1 MRALV
6 YPAPGAAEVRDLAR
20 PEPGPGE
27 VLVRSRVVGVC
38 HSDLEL
44 LAGRYIIP
52 ISYPVVPGHE
62 WSGEVA
68 ATGPGVTGLE
78 AGDPVVGECV
88 VGPGGRDHFGFSI
101 SGAAAEYF
109 TARAEWLHKL
119 PPGLTFTQ
127 GALVEPF
134 TVGYAAVRAAEIDP
148 SDRVAV
154 LGAGPIG
161 LLAAMAAAGR
171 NANVTVI
178 EPQAGRRA
186 RALDIGA
193 ARAIDPGR
201 GDPADGDLI
210 DRARDLTGGDLFDVV
225 IESAGHPAAMAQALT
240 LAGNHGRIVYVG
252 IDVGQSVPAEL
263 GLIQAKS
270 LRIRGIVGSAGV
282 WPEAIRFLA
291 AGIVD
296 PAPIVTARYP
306 LEDAALALAAA
317 TPESGNIK
325 VHIETGPF
333 ETGPAAPAEF
343 EAAPSEAAPT
353 EVAQ

>member
-6 YPAPGAAEVRDLAR
+6 FSAPDQAEVRDTDR
-20 PEPGPGE
+20 PAPGPGE
-27 VLVRSRVVGVC
+27 VLIRSRVVGVC

-52 ISYPVVPGHE
+52 ISYPIIPGHE
-62 WSGEVA
+62 WAGEVVE
-68 ATGPGVTGLE
+68 TGQGVTGLT

-119 PPGLTFTQ
+119 PPSMTFTQ

-134 TVGYAAVRAAEIDP
+134 SVAYAAVRAAVIDP

-154 LGAGPIG
+154 LGSGPIG

-171 NANVTVI
+171 NAAVTVI
-178 EPQAGRRA
+178 EPRADRRA
-186 RALDIGA
+186 KALDVGA
-193 ARAIDPGR
+193 SGTLDPT
-201 GDPADGDLI
+201 AGDLAEQ
-210 DRARDLTGGDLFDVV
+210 ARELTGGDLFDVV

-240 LAGNHGRIVYVG
+240 LAGNRGRIVYVG
-252 IDVGQSVPAEL
+252 IDVGRTVPAEL

-270 LRIRGIVGSAGV
+270 LRIRGIVGSSGI

-296 PAPIVTARYP
+296 PSPIVTARYA
-306 LEDAALALAAA
+306 LGDAPQALKAA

-325 VHIETGPF
+325 VHIEAAQF
-333 ETGPAAPAEF
+333 EAAQF
-343 EAAPSEAAPT
+343 EAAPFEAAPF
-353 EVAQ
+353 EAAQ

>member
-6 YPAPGAAEVRDLAR
+6 FSAPGEAAVRDQAH
-20 PEPGPGE
+20 PAPGPGE

-52 ISYPVVPGHE
+52 ISYPIIPGHE

-68 ATGPGVTGLE
+68 ETGAGVEGLR

-101 SGAAAEYF
+101 SGAAAQYF

-119 PPGLTFTQ
+119 PGDMTFTQ

-134 TVGYAAVRAAEIDP
+134 SVAYAAVRTAAIDP

-171 NANVTVI
+171 NASVTVI
-178 EPQAGRRA
+178 EPQASRRA
-186 RALDIGA
+186 KALDVGA
-193 ARAIDPGR
+193 SATLDPT
-201 GDPADGDLI
+201 AGDLVAQ
-210 DRARDLTGGDLFDVV
+210 ARDLTGGALFDVV

-240 LAGNHGRIVYVG
+240 IAANHGRIVYVG
-252 IDVGQSVPAEL
+252 IDVGRTVPAEL
-263 GLIQAKS
+263 GLIQARS
-270 LRIRGIVGSAGV
+270 LRIQGIVGSAGI
-282 WPEAIRFLA
+282 WPQAIRFLA
-291 AGIVD
+291 AGVAD
-296 PAPIVTARYP
+296 PTPIVTARYA
-306 LEDAALALAAA
+306 LDDATRALAAA

-325 VHIETGPF
+325 VHIE
-333 ETGPAAPAEF
+333 
-343 EAAPSEAAPT
+343 APS
-353 EVAQ
+353 

>member
-6 YPAPGAAEVRDLAR
+6 FSAPGEATVRDEVPPA
-20 PEPGPGE
+20 PGPGE

-52 ISYPVVPGHE
+52 ISYPIIPGHE
-62 WSGEVA
+62 WAGEVA
-68 ATGPGVTGLE
+68 ETGPGVAGLRD
-78 AGDPVVGECV
+78 GDPVVGECV

-109 TARAEWLHKL
+109 TVRAEWLHKL
-119 PPGLTFTQ
+119 PPDMTFTQ

-134 TVGYAAVRAAEIDP
+134 SVAYAAVRAAAIDP

-171 NANVTVI
+171 NASVTVV
-178 EPQAGRRA
+178 EPQPGRRA
-186 RALDIGA
+186 KALDMGA
-193 ARAIDPGR
+193 AATLDPSS
-201 GDPADGDLI
+201 GDLVAQ
-210 DRARDLTGGDLFDVV
+210 ARELTGGELFDVV

-240 LAGNHGRIVYVG
+240 IAGNHGRIVYVG
-252 IDVGQSVPAEL
+252 IDVGRTVPAEL
-263 GLIQAKS
+263 GLIQARS
-270 LRIRGIVGSAGV
+270 LRIQGIVGSAGI
-282 WPEAIRFLA
+282 WPQAIRFLA
-291 AGIVD
+291 AGVAD
-296 PAPIVTARYP
+296 PTPIVTARYS
-306 LEDAALALAAA
+306 LGDATQALAAA

-325 VHIETGPF
+325 VHIK
-333 ETGPAAPAEF
+333 A
-343 EAAPSEAAPT
+343 SS
-353 EVAQ
+353 

>member
-6 YPAPGAAEVRDLAR
+6 FSAPGEAEVRDTGR
-20 PEPGPGE
+20 PAPGPGE
-27 VLVRSRVVGVC
+27 VLIRSRVVGVC

-52 ISYPVVPGHE
+52 ISYPVIPGHE
-62 WSGEVA
+62 WAGEVA
-68 ATGPGVTGLE
+68 ETGPGV
-78 AGDPVVGECV
+78 AGFAVGEPVVGECV

-119 PPGLTFTQ
+119 PRDMSFTQ

-134 TVGYAAVRAAEIDP
+134 SVAYAAVRAARIDP

-171 NANVTVI
+171 NAAVTVI

-186 RALDIGA
+186 KATDIGA
-193 ARAIDPGR
+193 AGTLDPS
-201 GDPADGDLI
+201 AGDLPGQ
-210 DRARDLTGGDLFDVV
+210 ARELTEGDLFDVV

-240 LAGNHGRIVYVG
+240 IAGSHGRIVYVG
-252 IDVGQSVPAEL
+252 IDVGRTVPAEL
-263 GLIQAKS
+263 GLIQARS
-270 LRIRGIVGSAGV
+270 LSIQGIVGSAGS
-282 WPEAIRFLA
+282 WPQAIRFLA
-291 AGIVD
+291 SGVVD
-296 PAPIVTARYP
+296 PTPIVTARYP
-306 LEDAALALAAA
+306 LVDAAQALKAA

-325 VHIETGPF
+325 VHIE
-333 ETGPAAPAEF
+333 AA
-343 EAAPSEAAPT
+343 S
-353 EVAQ
+353 

>member
-1 MRALV
+1 MPKEEKAMRALV
-6 YPAPGAAEVRDLAR
+6 YPSPGAAEVRDVDR
-20 PEPGPGE
+20 PVPGPGE

-52 ISYPVVPGHE
+52 ISYPIVPGHE
-62 WSGEVA
+62 WAGEV
-68 ATGPGVTGLE
+68 TELGPGVTGF
-78 AGDPVVGECV
+78 ADGDPVVGECV

-119 PPGLTFTQ
+119 PPNLTFTQ

-134 TVGYAAVRAAEIDP
+134 TVGYAAVRAAGIDP

-171 NANVTVI
+171 NADVTII

-186 RALDIGA
+186 KALDVGA
-193 ARAIDPGR
+193 ARAIDPS
-201 GDPADGDLI
+201 DGDLAGQ
-210 DRARDLTGGDLFDVV
+210 ARELTGGDLFDVV

-252 IDVGQSVPAEL
+252 IDVGQTVPAEL

-296 PAPIVTARYP
+296 PAPAVTARYP
-306 LEDAALALAAA
+306 LEDATQALKAA

-325 VHIETGPF
+325 VHIEV
-333 ETGPAAPAEF
+333 APF
-343 EAAPSEAAPT
+343 EAA
-353 EVAQ
+353 Q